1 MVDISLQF
9 PIIIIIS
16 PKIKVEPLFV
26 IDQHVQ
32 EVLDRNTIQAENW
45 GQHLWKSYNLLELD
59 MHTDEFVSVAK

>member
-16 PKIKVEPLFV
+16 AKIKVEPLFV

-32 EVLDRNTIQAENW
+32 EVLDRNTIQAKIEVNIYE
-45 GQHLWKSYNLLELD
+45 KATIY
-59 MHTDEFVSVAK
+59 